1 MPLVN
6 RAWGDVSTTEG
17 NQKMNLRGAFLL
29 ALLSSAAT
37 SPAYAQQGPTPPGT
51 SPVES
56 GPDQEVIFEEEL
68 EEGTIVVV
76 GQRLRGQVD
85 TDIPPEVQ
93 LNEEEIRALGAG
105 SIAELIE
112 ALAPQTRSNRGRGG
126 GRPVMLINGR
136 RISGFSEIRD
146 LPPEAIER
154 IDIMP
159 EEVALRYG
167 YPADQRV
174 VNLVLKE
181 NFRAFTTE
189 TEYGVA
195 TAGGRDR
202 YRANAGVLRI
212 AGPGR
217 WSFNAEYLREDPLFE
232 SERDI
237 VQADSVWPYA
247 IGGNITGVGG
257 GEIDP
262 ALSALAG
269 YPLTVAG
276 VPASAASGAPSLED
290 FMGRANEPYVTGLGA
305 YRTLLGSNDQLSFSG
320 TVNRMLSESISAT
333 LHARVTGTDTQ
344 SRFGLPSVT
353 LLVPENN
360 PYSPFGRDVRLYRY
374 EDGFSAL
381 SRQST
386 SQAGHLGLALNG
398 NIRPWRWS
406 FTANYDRSGS
416 LSRTDTGFDAGALQ
430 DLVTAGDPNLNP
442 FSPLGPGILLPRAAD
457 RARTVSETAAAEA
470 VASGP
475 IVNLP
480 AGPLNATMK
489 LGADSRGIE
498 SWSVRSMVEEERAL
512 SRQRGNAQA
521 SLDVPIASRREGV
534 LEAIGNLSL
543 NLNAAVE
550 HLSDFG
556 TLRTYGYG
564 FNWSP
569 IEAVRLI
576 ASVTDEDSAPSMQ
589 QLGDPT
595 VVAPNAR
602 VFDLVRGETVDI
614 SRIDGGNPDL
624 LADNRRVMRLGV
636 NIRPFGRDLS
646 LNANYTNSR
655 TLNLISSFPGVTP
668 EIEAA
673 FPERFL
679 RDASGRL
686 VQIDNRP
693 VNFARA
699 DQEALR
705 WGINFSAPFGSAP
718 EAPQRQGRWGGVRP
732 AAAPA
737 SGGDGEAP
745 APRPGRGEG
754 PRREGQAASAEGQAA
769 PAEGAP
775 PQRVERPA
783 QAGSRGPGGG
793 GGMMRG
799 MFGGGPQ
806 RGRIQLS
813 LYHNWRFQDT
823 ILIREG
829 VPELDLLDG
838 SSTGGRGGR
847 PRHELEL
854 QAGVFK
860 SGLGARLTGN
870 WQSGTFVRGGPD
882 GLGGTRGDL
891 NFSDL
896 TTFNLQFF
904 ANLGERR
911 ALVERVPFLANSRVT
926 LAVDNLFD
934 SRMRVT
940 DDLGQVPLGYQPH
953 YLDPLGRAVRISFRK
968 QFF

>member
-1 MPLVN
+1 
-6 RAWGDVSTTEG
+6 
-17 NQKMNLRGAFLL
+17 MNLRGAFLL
-29 ALLSSAAT
+29 ALLSSAAAT
-37 SPAYAQQGPTPPGT
+37 AADAQQESAPT
-51 SPVES
+51 
-56 GPDQEVIFEEEL
+56 EVDAVDTLIYEEEL

-85 TDIPPEVQ
+85 SDIPPEVQ

-112 ALAPQTRSNRGRGG
+112 ALAPQTRSNRGRGS

-181 NFRAFTTE
+181 NFRAFTAE
-189 TEYGVA
+189 TEYGSA

-202 YRANAGVLRI
+202 YRANVGVLSI

-217 WSFNAEYLREDPLFE
+217 WSFNAEYLRENPLYE

-237 VQADSVWPYA
+237 IQAEPVLPYA
-247 IGGNITGVGG
+247 LGGNVAGIGG

-262 ALSALAG
+262 ALSAMVG
-269 YPLTVAG
+269 YSVTVAA
-276 VPASAASGAPSLED
+276 VPASGATGAPLLQDFAGSANGPRTTSLGE
-290 FMGRANEPYVTGLGA
+290 

-320 TVNRMLSESISAT
+320 TVNRMISESISAT
-333 LHARVTGTDTQ
+333 LHARVTGTETQ

-353 LLVPENN
+353 LLVPESN
-360 PYSPFGRDVRLYRY
+360 PYSPFGGDITLYRY

-381 SRQST
+381 SRQSS
-386 SQAGHLGLALNG
+386 SQTGHLGLALNG

-406 FTANYDRSGS
+406 LTANYDRSGS
-416 LSRTDTGFDAGALQ
+416 LSRTDTGFDAAALQ
-430 DLVTAGDPNLNP
+430 DPVTAGDPNLNP
-442 FSPLGPGILLPRAAD
+442 FSPLGPEILLPRAAD
-457 RARTVSETAAAEA
+457 RARTVSETTAAEA

-480 AGPLNATMK
+480 AGPMNATVK

-521 SLDVPIASRREGV
+521 SLDLPIASRREGV
-534 LEAIGNLSL
+534 LDALGNLSL

-564 FNWSP
+564 LNWSP
-569 IEAVRLI
+569 IEQVRLI
-576 ASVTDEDSAPSMQ
+576 ASVTDEDGAPSMQ

-595 VVAPNAR
+595 VITPNAR

-624 LADNRRVMRLGV
+624 LADNRRVIRLGV
-636 NIRPFGRDLS
+636 NIRPFERDLS
-646 LNANYTNSR
+646 LNANYTKSR
-655 TLNLISSFPGVTP
+655 TLNLISGFPGVTP

-673 FPERFL
+673 FPERFF
-679 RDASGRL
+679 RNTSDRL

-718 EAPQRQGRWGGVRP
+718 AAPQGQGRWGGGARP
-732 AAAPA
+732 AGAAAQDGP
-737 SGGDGEAP
+737 GEAP
-745 APRPGRGEG
+745 AQRPGGEG
-754 PRREGQAASAEGQAA
+754 RQRREGQTAPAEGQAASAEGQ
-769 PAEGAP
+769 P
-775 PQRVERPA
+775 PQRAERPA
-783 QAGSRGPGGG
+783 QAGPRGPGGG

-806 RGRIQLS
+806 RGRIQLA
-813 LYHNWRFQDT
+813 LYHNWRFRDT
-823 ILIREG
+823 IMIREG

-838 SSTGGRGGR
+838 SAIGGRGGR
-847 PRHELEL
+847 PQHELEL

-860 SGLGARLTGN
+860 NGLGARLTGN
-870 WQSGTFVRGGPD
+870 WQSGTFARGGPD

-891 NFSDL
+891 NFSSL
-896 TTFNLQFF
+896 TTFNLNLF
-904 ANLGERR
+904 ANLSDRQG
-911 ALVERVPFLANSRVT
+911 LVERLPFLANSRVT

-940 DDLGQVPLGYQPH
+940 DDLGQVPLGYQPD